1 MDKKMTPELAKRFI
15 EQMNSKLEELNLEV
29 ILVKKG
35 KESQQK
41 NELADRDEKI
51 KEHEKS
57 LNEKEFSLKKREA
70 EIEGREIAVSA
81 QEKAFESVKNN
92 LLKMSE
98 EVAAKK
104 AELFSNAEKLAAE
117 LHEKRIAETN
127 EQIQKMR
134 DSANESCEKL
144 RAEAES
150 SAEKTRNDA
159 ESNAQKIRAEANS
172 AAEKIRIEAQNEC
185 KRIINDANAEAQKII
200 SKAKSDTDELEK
212 QIADLTK
219 KNAELSGENTKLASQ
234 ILALTEDKC
243 FLDSEIK
250 SQKQNF
256 DDTTRVYAKTM
267 SAFETLK
274 VQLESNGKSV
284 EDFTKQISEMD
295 TREQALNA
303 REDELNERDRKLSF
317 NERRN
322 NNKKDELDQ
331 RESNLESEVEK
342 KYPEIIAD
350 KDQEIDGLKKET
362 ESLRNSLHAN
372 KSIVAKFDDLTAQ
385 FGGKNAAEI
394 LSDYQ
399 RVQQELS
406 IALEKLNNTPSYA
419 LQKTASDLQE
429 KENLLKERENAL
441 AQKER
446 DSQNLRDSFAQSQAE
461 KEELKLKNENLE
473 KDKKIVEEQ
482 LARLR
487 STYENPAERDER
499 IKEINKPLIMEHF
512 PRLEKPK
519 LSEME
524 WLNNI
529 EEKIEKSGLHFPRRI
544 LNAFHTALKT
554 SEMSPLTVLAG
565 VSGTGKSELPRLYS
579 RFGGIN
585 FLGVPVQPNWDC
597 QESMLGY
604 YNSIDNCFEPT
615 DMLRLLAQSQPLEK
629 KYQEKF
635 QKENDMSDV
644 MTMILLD
651 EMNLANVELYFADF
665 LSKLET
671 RRGLADNDPTFP
683 KIGVKIGSKMADFDL
698 KLGRNVLW
706 TGTMNNDETTKTL
719 SDKVIDRGILINFP
733 RPKKLI
739 GLRREIELAEP
750 APLLPYSVWSSWIDG
765 EKGAVKFSAE
775 QIKGY
780 KEKVEQ
786 INEQLGKTGRAL
798 GHRVW
803 QSIES
808 YMSLYPSVIAA
819 QPGHERKKA
828 MDEAFEDQIVQKIM
842 PKLRGLETRGTQNDV
857 LEAIKAIIPD
867 TLHED
872 FKNACEQNYGQFIW
886 TTSGYLLSGD
896 DSGAKKGDET
906 ESSESEKTVERKEK
920 TKA

>member
-886 TTSGYLLSGD
+886 TTSGYLLRGD

-920 TKA
+920 TKD